1 VSGMYGAPRG
11 AEQGTI
17 EDGASAP
24 DLSERRT
31 HAESVAYGKL
41 LAVREIID
49 KLAKQQPGAFEKRAY
64 HDGYARAV
72 QIVKGMRLGVDK

>member
-17 EDGASAP
+17 EDG
-24 DLSERRT
+24 
-31 HAESVAYGKL
+31 
-41 LAVREIID
+41 
-49 KLAKQQPGAFEKRAY
+49 
-64 HDGYARAV
+64 YARAV